1 MTEIEARQVSASSL
15 AYLGDA
21 YMELL
26 VRRYLI
32 GEGAKK
38 GEHPSQGAL
47 KFVTASAQSA
57 ALEVILTSLTEA
69 EADVYRRG
77 RNCVHA
83 NVPRHATLAEYR
95 RATGLE
101 CLFGYLS
108 LTEQTAR
115 AETLF
120 RQAYH
125 LDGEKIC
132 NEDKEVET

>member
-1 MTEIEARQVSASSL
+1 MTETEARQISASSL

-26 VRRYLI
+26 VRRHLI
-32 GEGAKK
+32 GEGARA

-47 KFVTASAQSA
+47 RFVTAPAQSA
-57 ALEVILTSLTEA
+57 ALEVILSFLTEA
-69 EADVYRRG
+69 ESDVYRRG

-108 LTEQTAR
+108 LTGQTER

-120 RQAYH
+120 RLAYR
-125 LDGEKIC
+125 LDEKKC
-132 NEDKEVET
+132 KEENEDKT